1 VTKKF
6 MMKEC
11 AEA

>member
-1 VTKKF
+1 